1 MATILS
7 AQEATKRI
15 GSSAQIHMR
24 AFQVALGVL
33 SGLALLCFVGR
44 IAIRL
49 RYQRRLCLDDA
60 FLILAAASLITATG
74 ILYHICYFLY
84 LHSAALLDPEVLPY
98 VIADF
103 NQLLDL
109 QKETYPYLA
118 LIWTTTYAVKACFLV
133 FMLPLIWH
141 ISRGVNWYY
150 WSIVIFSIIS
160 WAFVVAEPFIICPY
174 FGVDAIQCFNST
186 VNEKKTVGLTALV
199 TVLDIASDIM
209 VVSLPIIILKKSLLN
224 RSTKFGLAI
233 FLCLSI
239 FMAAVAIVR
248 ISGFY
253 YRGLEDDIWEFFWQQ
268 TEGAVAVMMASITAF
283 RTLFV
288 KQKGDVRAETP
299 EEVPHSHRF
308 RRFLA
313 RFKVLAQEQPE
324 EKPTSTAST
333 LKLPKVPRPVLTGL
347 RTFIRKNNGNETSSP
362 TLATQDLDR
371 DDPSE
376 GYHIALK
383 QHTQFAGSRTR

>member
-7 AQEATKRI
+7 AQEAAKRI
-15 GSSAQIHMR
+15 GSSAQIHKH
-24 AFQVALGVL
+24 AFQVALRVL
-33 SGLALLCFVGR
+33 TGLALLCFVGR

-49 RYQRRLCLDDA
+49 RYQRRLYLDDA
-60 FLILAAASLITATG
+60 FLVLAAASLITATG

-109 QKETYPYLA
+109 QKKTYPYLA

-133 FMLPLIWH
+133 FMRPLIWH
-141 ISRGVNWYY
+141 ISRV
-150 WSIVIFSIIS
+150 
-160 WAFVVAEPFIICPY
+160 
-174 FGVDAIQCFNST
+174 QCFNST
-186 VNEKKTVGLTALV
+186 VNEKMTVGLTALV

-209 VVSLPIIILKKSLLN
+209 VISLPIIILKKSLLN

-253 YRGLEDDIWEFFWQQ
+253 YKGLEDDIWEFFWQQ

-288 KQKGDVRAETP
+288 KQKGDGRAETP

-313 RFKVLAQEQPE
+313 RFKALAQEQPE
-324 EKPTSTAST
+324 KKPTSTGST

-347 RTFIRKNNGNETSSP
+347 QTFIRKNNGNETISP
-362 TLATQDLDR
+362 TLATQDLDC

-376 GYHIALK
+376 DYHVAIK
-383 QHTQFAGSRTR
+383 QHTQFAGRHTR